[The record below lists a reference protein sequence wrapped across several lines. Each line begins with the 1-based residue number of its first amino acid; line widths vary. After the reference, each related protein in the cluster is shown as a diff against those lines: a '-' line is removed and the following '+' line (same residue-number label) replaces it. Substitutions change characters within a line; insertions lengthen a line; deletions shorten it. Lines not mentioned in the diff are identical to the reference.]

1 MNILDFASMSIEG
14 ISERK
19 FRFALNLV
27 GILIGC
33 AAVTGIISMT
43 GGMRSSIMDDIAIFG
58 SNTIQ
63 VFPVSGGD
71 EAFSTLD
78 WRDLNKLKNIPGVE
92 AAAPILVG
100 YSATYEYRGEVQ
112 RDEVVGIDTNY
123 FIVHGGEN
131 EVKDGRLLENSDYSA
146 AMLGYN
152 VWNVDGE
159 QRYGVGDRLRLTSVV
174 NGETIEYSIRVVG
187 ILKKTAGIASTGVD
201 DYIIMPL
208 SFYEQV
214 YNTGGKYVAID
225 LKADTIEDV
234 EKIKQYID
242 EEYDDIGYYSMD
254 MIMEDINMIIGTI
267 NAVLGGIAAISLIV
281 AGVTIINTM
290 TVSVMERTREIGT
303 MKAIGATNTDVL
315 FLFIS
320 ESTVTGLAGGA
331 IGAVLGFALSTV
343 IGGYIGLPPEIT
355 PSLAL
360 MVTGFAVVTCIVSGV
375 YPAWRAS
382 NLNPVEA
389 LRDE

>member
-1 MNILDFASMSIEG
+1 MNVLDFAVMSFEG

-19 FRFALNLV
+19 FRFTLNLV

-43 GGMRSSIMDDIAIFG
+43 GGMRSSIVDDIAIFG

-63 VFPVSGGD
+63 VFPVSNGN
-71 EAFSTLD
+71 EAFSSLD
-78 WRDLNKLKNIPGVE
+78 WRDLNKLKNLPGVE

-100 YSATYEYRGEVQ
+100 YSASYEYRGMVQ

-131 EVKDGRLLENSDYSA
+131 EVEDGRLLEHNDYSV

-152 VWNVDGE
+152 VWNVDDD
-159 QRYGVGDRLRLTSVV
+159 QRYNLGDRIRLTSVV
-174 NGETIEYSIRVVG
+174 NGETIEYSIRVIG
-187 ILKKTAGIASTGVD
+187 ILKKTSGIASTGVD

-208 SFYEQV
+208 SYYEQV
-214 YNTGGKYVAID
+214 YDTRGKYVAID
-225 LKADTIEDV
+225 LRAETLADVD
-234 EKIKQYID
+234 KIKQIID
-242 EEYDDIGYYSMD
+242 EEYDNLGYYSMD
-254 MIMEDINMIIGTI
+254 MIMEEINQIIGTI

-281 AGVTIINTM
+281 AGVTIVNTM

-303 MKAIGATNTDVL
+303 MKAIGATNHDVL

-320 ESTVTGLAGGA
+320 EAMLTGLVGGGLGA
-331 IGAVLGFALSTV
+331 ILGFGLSTV
-343 IGGYIGLPPEIT
+343 IGNFIGLPPEIA
-355 PSLAL
+355 PSLAV
-360 MVTGFAVVTCIVSGV
+360 MVTGFAVITCALSGA

>member
-1 MNILDFASMSIEG
+1 MSIEG

-225 LKADTIEDV
+225 LKAETIEDV

-242 EEYDDIGYYSMD
+242 DEYDDIGYYSMD